1 MEIER
6 LFKGESPHFAPGR
19 GTCSQKEC
27 MKSGAGGLFWKQQM
41 GMLFTG
47 VRDHLD
53 LLKVGLKDAPN
64 GAVSQLYQQVSL
76 PVLGLFF

>member
-1 MEIER
+1 M
-6 LFKGESPHFAPGR
+6 
-19 GTCSQKEC
+19 
-27 MKSGAGGLFWKQQM
+27 W
-41 GMLFTG
+41 MLFTG

-76 PVLGLFF
+76 PVLGLFFNYLPVTRL

>member
-1 MEIER
+1 MVAAIRRVSFGQIRNMLR
-6 LFKGESPHFAPGR
+6 LY
-19 GTCSQKEC
+19 